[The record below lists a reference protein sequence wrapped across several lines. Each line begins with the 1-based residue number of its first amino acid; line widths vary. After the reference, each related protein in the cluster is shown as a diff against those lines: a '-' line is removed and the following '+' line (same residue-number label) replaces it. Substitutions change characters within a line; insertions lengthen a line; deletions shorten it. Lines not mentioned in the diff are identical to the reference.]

1 MLRRFPLHF
10 AGKNIF
16 LAIFERVSLGTKLK
30 KQHFTVKENRPSKMS
45 DSGASNEGLDFSTLV
60 THSRK
65 RKRDSD
71 GAELEVNINAPE
83 PPSKKALRKAK
94 KAKTVPPTSAKDDI
108 ATAKSYKVIREPA
121 AADGRKTP
129 AIAAGSE
136 RVVKRSE
143 HGIWI
148 GNLPWSAMKLDVR
161 TFITS
166 NTDIQ
171 DDEITRMHMPSPR
184 ERAVGDN
191 HGSTRV
197 DAPKFQ
203 NKGFAYI
210 DFSHAAALSKALA
223 LSETLLCGRRVLIK
237 DSKSFEGRPAI
248 SAGDDSTRDSSGKP
262 PSKRIFIGNLG
273 FDSTDEDLRKHF
285 ARCGQ
290 VNNVHLATF
299 EDSGK
304 CKGYAWVE
312 FEELSAAES
321 AMRGWVDFY
330 EDDDDDQAAAENED
344 YEIRKALHGT
354 EDDNDSNIK
363 DVGEEEKKHHQAL
376 KPLAKTKTSKSKKP
390 RKWWVNKLKGRSLRM
405 EFAEGKEVRYKKRY
419 GTGRKPGDSSTSIDT
434 TATTAAADSIVETVI
449 LTTNTSSNT
458 HHAKTSAHVHQ
469 RSRPK
474 HTIGGQIPQPRLT
487 GGILESKGKKIILS

>member
-1 MLRRFPLHF
+1 
-10 AGKNIF
+10 
-16 LAIFERVSLGTKLK
+16 
-30 KQHFTVKENRPSKMS
+30 MS
-45 DSGASNEGLDFSTLV
+45 DSGASNEGLDSSTLV
-60 THSRK
+60 NFSRK
-65 RKRDSD
+65 RKRDPD
-71 GAELEVNINAPE
+71 VAELEVNINAPE

-94 KAKTVPPTSAKDDI
+94 KAKTVPTSAKDDI
-108 ATAKSYKVIREPA
+108 VTAKSRTVKGEPA
-121 AADGRKTP
+121 AADGRKAP
-129 AIAAGSE
+129 ATAAGSE
-136 RVVKRSE
+136 LVVKRSE
-143 HGIWI
+143 YGIWI

-184 ERAVGDN
+184 EGAVGN
-191 HGSTRV
+191 NNGSTRV

-248 SAGDDSTRDSSGKP
+248 SARDETTRDSNGKP

-273 FDSTDEDLRKHF
+273 FDSTEEDLRKHF

-290 VNNVHLATF
+290 VNNVHIATF

-304 CKGYAWVE
+304 CKGYAWLE
-312 FEELSAAES
+312 FEELSAAEA

-330 EDDDDDQAAAENED
+330 EDDDDDQATAEIED
-344 YEIRKALHGT
+344 HEIQKALHGNET
-354 EDDNDSNIK
+354 DNDSKTK
-363 DVGEEEKKHHQAL
+363 DDEEEEMKHHQVL
-376 KPLAKTKTSKSKKP
+376 KPLAKTSTKKPKKP
-390 RKWWVNKLKGRSLRM
+390 RKWWVNKLKGRPLRM

-419 GTGRKPGDSSTSIDT
+419 GTGRKSGDSSNSLATV
-434 TATTAAADSIVETVI
+434 ATTAAADPIVETVI

-458 HHAKTSAHVHQ
+458 HHAKTSAHAHQ

-474 HTIGGQIPQPRLT
+474 QTIGGQTPQPRLT
-487 GGILESKGKKIILS
+487 GGIVESKGKKIVLS

>member
-1 MLRRFPLHF
+1 
-10 AGKNIF
+10 
-16 LAIFERVSLGTKLK
+16 
-30 KQHFTVKENRPSKMS
+30 MS
-45 DSGASNEGLDFSTLV
+45 DSGASNEGLNSSTLV
-60 THSRK
+60 TSSRK
-65 RKRDSD
+65 RKRDPD
-71 GAELEVNINAPE
+71 VTELEVNINAPE
-83 PPSKKALRKAK
+83 PLSKKTLRKAK

-108 ATAKSYKVIREPA
+108 ATAAKSHTVKGELVA
-121 AADGRKTP
+121 AYGRKTP
-129 AIAAGSE
+129 VIAAGSE
-136 RVVKRSE
+136 IVVKRSE
-143 HGIWI
+143 YGIWI

-171 DDEITRMHMPSPR
+171 DDEITRMHIPSPR
-184 ERAVGDN
+184 ESAVGN
-191 HGSTRV
+191 KN

-223 LSETLLCGRRVLIK
+223 LSETLLGGRRVLIK

-248 SAGDDSTRDSSGKP
+248 SVGDDTKRDSNGKS
-262 PSKRIFIGNLG
+262 PSKRIFIGNLS
-273 FDSTDEDLRKHF
+273 FDIKEEDLRKHF

-290 VNNVHLATF
+290 VNNVHVATF

-312 FEELSAAES
+312 FEELSAAEA

-344 YEIRKALHGT
+344 DEIQKALHGN
-354 EDDNDSNIK
+354 DSDNDSNTK
-363 DVGEEEKKHHQAL
+363 DDEEEEKKHHQAL
-376 KPLAKTKTSKSKKP
+376 KPPAKAKTNKPKKS
-390 RKWWVNKLKGRSLRM
+390 RKWWVNKLKGRPLRM

-419 GTGRKPGDSSTSIDT
+419 GTGRKPGDSSNSLATA
-434 TATTAAADSIVETVI
+434 ATTAAADSIAESVI
-449 LTTNTSSNT
+449 LTNNTSGNT
-458 HHAKTSAHVHQ
+458 HHAKSSVHTHQ

-474 HTIGGQIPQPRLT
+474 HTIGGQTPQPRLT
-487 GGILESKGKKIILS
+487 GGIVESKGKKIFLS

>member
-1 MLRRFPLHF
+1 
-10 AGKNIF
+10 
-16 LAIFERVSLGTKLK
+16 
-30 KQHFTVKENRPSKMS
+30 MS
-45 DSGASNEGLDFSTLV
+45 DSGASNEGLDSSTLV
-60 THSRK
+60 TFSRK
-65 RKRDSD
+65 RKRDPD
-71 GAELEVNINAPE
+71 VAELEVNINAPE

-94 KAKTVPPTSAKDDI
+94 KAKTVPTSAKDDI
-108 ATAKSYKVIREPA
+108 VTAKSRTVKGEPV
-121 AADGRKTP
+121 AADGKKTP

-136 RVVKRSE
+136 LVVKRSE
-143 HGIWI
+143 YGIWI

-171 DDEITRMHMPSPR
+171 DDEITRMHMPSAR
-184 ERAVGDN
+184 EGAVGN
-191 HGSTRV
+191 NNGSTRV
-197 DAPKFQ
+197 NAPKFQ

-248 SAGDDSTRDSSGKP
+248 SARDDTTRDSNGKP

-273 FDSTDEDLRKHF
+273 FDITEEDLRKHF

-290 VNNVHLATF
+290 VNNVHVATF

-304 CKGYAWVE
+304 CKGYAWLE
-312 FEELSAAES
+312 FEELNAAEA

-330 EDDDDDQAAAENED
+330 EDDDDDQAAAEIED
-344 YEIRKALHGT
+344 DEIQKALHGN
-354 EDDNDSNIK
+354 ENDDDSQTK
-363 DVGEEEKKHHQAL
+363 DDEEEEMKHHQAL
-376 KPLAKTKTSKSKKP
+376 KPLAKTGTKKLKKP
-390 RKWWVNKLKGRSLRM
+390 RKWWVNKLKGRPLRM

-419 GTGRKPGDSSTSIDT
+419 GAGRKSGDSSNSLATV
-434 TATTAAADSIVETVI
+434 ATTAAADPIVQTVI

-458 HHAKTSAHVHQ
+458 HHAKTSAHAHQ

-474 HTIGGQIPQPRLT
+474 QTIGGQSPQPRLT
-487 GGILESKGKKIILS
+487 GGIVESKGKKIVLS